1 MAVFGRARRV
11 HGGDFEVVGY
21 DDDDEVDGV
30 HLLGVAAP
38 HAGPR
43 HLGGRTMRLAP
54 KPSWREGEMAPGVQA
69 HDEGMIPLP
78 MTPLQNGGVFAAAVG
93 TITWQGQLQKPYRA
107 ERLIVS
113 VQRTGATATGLI
125 LGQIFVGTDL
135 QLADIQGIDLETLGA
150 PTAFGTRLTLHQ
162 APPGVLIRVI
172 VNISSVP
179 AGADTVFVAMYWLGR
194 VIH

>member
-1 MAVFGRARRV
+1 MASRERS
-11 HGGDFEVVGY
+11 FEVVGY
-21 DDDDEVDGV
+21 DDDDVDGV

-38 HAGPR
+38 RG
-43 HLGGRTMRLAP
+43 GGRMMRLAP
-54 KPSWREGEMAPGVQA
+54 KPSWRNGELAPGVNQ

-78 MTPLQNGGVFAAAVG
+78 LTPTSSGGTFATGVQ

-113 VQRTGATATGLI
+113 VVRTGPSATGLL

-135 QLADIQGIDLETLGA
+135 QLADIQGIDIETLGA

-162 APPGVLIRVI
+162 APPGVLIRII
-172 VNISSVP
+172 VNISAVP
-179 AGADTVFVAMYWLGR
+179 SSTDTVFASMYFLGR